1 MHKIFD
7 VLRYPL
13 NGKIPTLRFLLGCA
27 INCVPFFGNA
37 VTTGYAIK
45 GMREVMI
52 GKEGMPQWTD
62 FMGLF
67 LSGIR
72 FFAASFI
79 FSLVFLIPFSIGLF
93 LFVIVKSA
101 WAVILGFFVVMIGGI
116 LALSSSFI
124 FPMAT
129 IYMLKCDEKI
139 KAIFSFSE
147 IMLNIKK
154 AAIPYT
160 LNVLIVWF
168 AALLFLYF
176 SFSLMSLKVGFLL
189 VIILLYYF
197 VLIVTYV
204 FGKLGES
211 LGDIVIDRINLV
223 EEDLNK

>member
-1 MHKIFD
+1 
-7 VLRYPL
+7 
-13 NGKIPTLRFLLGCA
+13 LLGCA

-67 LSGIR
+67 FSGIK
-72 FFAASFI
+72 FFVASFI
-79 FSLVFLIPFSIGLF
+79 FGLAFLIPLSIGLF

-101 WAVILGFFVVMIGGI
+101 WAVILGFFIIMIGGI
-116 LALSSSFI
+116 FALSSSFI
-124 FPMAT
+124 FPMAA
-129 IYMLKCDEKI
+129 IYMLKCDEKL

-154 AAIPYT
+154 AAVPYT
-160 LNVLIVWF
+160 LNVLIVWLIT
-168 AALLFLYF
+168 LLFF
-176 SFSLMSLKVGFLL
+176 FVSISLISLKIGFLL
-189 VIILLYYF
+189 VIILLFYLL
-197 VLIVTYV
+197 LIVTYI